1 MSSFDFEFDSFAH
14 DESFQS
20 QINELMQA
28 IQLQGDPELA
38 NRFAD
43 LRRRH
48 KIDSEEDPPP
58 NFHFDTA
65 ALTYEEVARHCAA
78 NGINLR
84 RVVFVQGDRFSV
96 SRNYAIGDQ
105 QILDEIASPSSVDI
119 QQESAQLAFL
129 DPKKT
134 IVDWP
139 LTLENFNN
147 MIRQKHGLSNYTD
160 TKALVSFS

>member
-1 MSSFDFEFDSFAH
+1 MSSFDCDSFAH

-20 QINELMQA
+20 QINDLMQA
-28 IQLQGDPELA
+28 IQDQLA
-38 NRFAD
+38 NRFTD

-48 KIDSEEDPPP
+48 KIENEADPQP
-58 NFHFDTA
+58 NFHFETA

-84 RVVFVQGDRFSV
+84 RVVFVQGNRFYV
-96 SRNYAIGDQ
+96 SRNYDIGENQ
-105 QILDEIASPSSVDI
+105 VWDEIASPSSVDI
-119 QQESAQLAFL
+119 QQESAQLTFL

-139 LTLENFNN
+139 LTLDNLNA
-147 MIRQKHGLSNYTD
+147 MIRQKPYSEAMLRNCLLRFINHQ
-160 TKALVSFS
+160 